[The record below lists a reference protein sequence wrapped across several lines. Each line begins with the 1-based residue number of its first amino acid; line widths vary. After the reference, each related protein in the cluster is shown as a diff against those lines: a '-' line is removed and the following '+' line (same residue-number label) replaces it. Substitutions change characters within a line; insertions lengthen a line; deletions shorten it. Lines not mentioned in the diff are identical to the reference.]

1 MKKIF
6 SLITALTIAAAAVMP
21 VFAENSLS
29 AGDVNGDGKVNVTDV
44 SLIAAQVKSKK
55 ALSDEMYARADI
67 NGDGLVNVA
76 DINMLSVFVKGRQN
90 ELWDIY
96 AKLTA
101 FIEENDLD
109 AWTSFA
115 PHIETGKTAV
125 CVTIDGSAFENES
138 EIPEERLAKHGE
150 AARKRIVSFME
161 DKGIDQSRVQIA
173 ILE

>member
-1 MKKIF
+1 MKKLF
-6 SLITALTIAAAAVMP
+6 SLITALAISAAAALP
-21 VFAENSLS
+21 VFAAQRLS
-29 AGDVNGDGKVNVTDV
+29 AGDVNGDGNVNVTDI
-44 SLIAAQVKSKK
+44 SLIAAQVKGQK
-55 ALSDEMYARADI
+55 ALSDEMHARADI

-150 AARKRIVSFME
+150 SARKRIVSFME
-161 DKGIDQSRVQIA
+161 DKGIDQSRVQID